1 MYPWMTRKMV
11 IRSINTGKTERMFG
25 LLLCSLKDKKV
36 GREYG
41 IMGLSLNILSGSS
54 GKVEWSI

>member
-1 MYPWMTRKMV
+1 MTRKMV

-41 IMGLSLNILSGSS
+41 IMDLSLNILSGSS